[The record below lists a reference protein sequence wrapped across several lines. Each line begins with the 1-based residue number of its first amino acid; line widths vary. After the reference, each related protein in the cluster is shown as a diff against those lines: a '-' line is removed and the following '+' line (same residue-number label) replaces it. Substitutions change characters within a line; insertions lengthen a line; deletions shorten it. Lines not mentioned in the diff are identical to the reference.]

1 VLGFVRVAYETL
13 TYMDTIPRFLLAL
26 FLLAVT
32 FAPGCVGGGVFFKER
47 LVGRFAMWAVDGLAD
62 NSVVEESE
70 DGRAARVLIPATVF
84 AVGFNDQFVIAKRHP
99 KSDHQ
104 IDSSTTEFY
113 VVSVLDG
120 HVHGPVDYENFSAL
134 RARLGVPASLDFS
147 RVIEQL
153 AHQPSNTQQKPTVGF
168 GLAIYR
174 TISLTND

>member
-47 LVGRFAMWAVDGLAD
+47 LVGRFAMWAVDGLSD

-153 AHQPSNTQQKPTVGF
+153 AHQPSNTQQKSTVGF

>member
-1 VLGFVRVAYETL
+1 MIALRRTDPVFEPVRGSSLSQIPVSVRSGF
-13 TYMDTIPRFLLAL
+13 RFVL

-32 FAPGCVGGGVFFKER
+32 FAPSCIGAGVFSKER
-47 LVGRFAMWAVDGLAD
+47 LVGRFAMWAVDGVSD

-70 DGRAARVLIPATVF
+70 DRRAARVVIPPTVF
-84 AVGFNDQFVIAKRHP
+84 AVGFNDQFIIAKRHP

-104 IDSSTTEFY
+104 IDRSTTEFY

-120 HVHGPVDYENFSAL
+120 QLHGPVDHEEFAAL

-153 AHQPSNTQQKPTVGF
+153 AYQSSDRHRSLQP
-168 GLAIYR
+168 A
-174 TISLTND
+174 